1 MGVTQQIRGV
11 CPVLAVPFNSIGD
24 VDYESFR
31 NLVQF
36 NARNGVESVMI
47 FGVASENAKLT
58 DTEREKLLTIL
69 IEEKRKSSLIVIATV
84 ADHSLELAKIKARR
98 FEEIGADFINI
109 LPPTFLSP
117 TREQI
122 LEHIRGILESV
133 SIPVIIQHLP
143 QAGGMEDVAVLA
155 ELCHQFPNLSMIKCE
170 ANPPFES
177 IARVREISKG
187 SVGTLIGWGGIAW
200 GAGTAAGAVGVQPG
214 SAVVDLYKWA
224 QRALDRGD
232 VAEFDKRLAT
242 FIPWITLWI
251 ANVELLV
258 AIEKEILFRRGV
270 IATSYCRRPTTGWD
284 STLDKTI
291 DEAIAFI
298 ESGDFSG

>member
-11 CPVLAVPFNSIGD
+11 CPVLAVPFSSVGD

-31 NLVQF
+31 SLVQF
-36 NARNGVESVMI
+36 NARNDVESVMM

-58 DTEREKLLTIL
+58 DAEREKLLTIL

-177 IARVREISKG
+177 IARVKEISKG

-200 GAGTAAGAVGVQPG
+200 GEGTAAGAVGVQPG

-284 STLDKTI
+284 ASLEKTI
-291 DEAIAFI
+291 DDAMAFI
-298 ESGDFSG
+298 NSGDFSG

>member
-11 CPVLAVPFNSIGD
+11 CPVLAVPFSSVGD

-36 NARNGVESVMI
+36 NARNDVESVMM

-58 DTEREKLLTIL
+58 DAEREKLLTIL
-69 IEEKRKSSLIVIATV
+69 VEEKQASGLIVIATV
-84 ADHSLELAKIKARR
+84 ADHSLELASKKARK

-133 SIPVIIQHLP
+133 SIPIIIQHLP

-155 ELCHQFPNLSMIKCE
+155 ELCHEFPHLSMIKCE
-170 ANPPFES
+170 ANPPFDS
-177 IARVREISKG
+177 IARVREISDGK
-187 SVGTLIGWGGIAW
+187 VGTLIGWGGIAW

-224 QRALDRGD
+224 QRALDRDD

-270 IATSYCRRPTTGWD
+270 IATNYCRRPTTGWD
-284 STLDKTI
+284 STLDRTI

>member
-11 CPVLAVPFNSIGD
+11 CPVLAVPFSSVGD

-31 NLVQF
+31 SLVQF
-36 NARNGVESVMI
+36 NARNDVESVMM

-58 DTEREKLLTIL
+58 DAEREKLLTIL

-155 ELCHQFPNLSMIKCE
+155 ELCHQFSNLSMIKCE

-177 IARVREISKG
+177 IARVKEISKG

-200 GAGTAAGAVGVQPG
+200 GEGTAAGAVGVQPG

-284 STLDKTI
+284 ASLEKTI
-291 DEAIAFI
+291 DDAMAFI
-298 ESGDFSG
+298 NSGDFSG

>member
-58 DTEREKLLTIL
+58 DAEREKLLTIL
-69 IEEKRKSSLIVIATV
+69 VEEKHASGLIVIATV
-84 ADHSLELAKIKARR
+84 ADHSLELASKKARK

-170 ANPPFES
+170 A
-177 IARVREISKG
+177 RVREISDGK
-187 SVGTLIGWGGIAW
+187 VGTLIGWGGIAW

-232 VAEFDKRLAT
+232 VTEFDKRLAT

-270 IATSYCRRPTTGWD
+270 ISTNYCRRPTTGWD

-298 ESGDFSG
+298 GSGDFSG